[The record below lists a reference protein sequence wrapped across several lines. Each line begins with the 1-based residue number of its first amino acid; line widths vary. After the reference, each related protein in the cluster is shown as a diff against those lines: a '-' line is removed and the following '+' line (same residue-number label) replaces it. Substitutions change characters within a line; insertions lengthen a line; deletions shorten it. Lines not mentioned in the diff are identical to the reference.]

1 MNLRIS
7 GGPGAIRTGRFFQ
20 SVGSFR
26 PAPARNQGRNAAP
39 LVSSPLALSRYNL
52 EPQRGF
58 EPLTCRLQIDC
69 ASFAPQ
75 GHPTLST
82 APALLYSRNGPA
94 NVGPFQ
100 HRVTSANYSQPGAAA
115 SIETRCTKSG
125 IRTNGSVVAEGD
137 PAAECRLRAQ
147 GHSIVGN
154 SPRPRGLGAWGIF
167 NAEGAEITQRS
178 QSFFIS
184 SLWSLRSLCLNR
196 NLRALCALSA
206 PSA

>member
-1 MNLRIS
+1 LNLRIS

-147 GHSIVGN
+147 GHSIVGK
-154 SPRPRGLGAWGIF
+154 SPRPSGRSRNPGPNLGLAESGGDRYRHRPLGPGCDRDDERGGGF
-167 NAEGAEITQRS
+167 N
-178 QSFFIS
+178 
-184 SLWSLRSLCLNR
+184 N
-196 NLRALCALSA
+196 
-206 PSA
+206 